1 MKEIKWLSDFAV
13 EQAAK
18 LQKTASLN
26 KKAAQIIVNCDDVPG
41 ACNGQEV
48 TYKNEK
54 YTVVDASFQD
64 EAGAG
69 IVLEKLGEGEEVVD
83 GGEEVTAGLEDI
95 KKDEEAPA
103 EEGAEEEVKEEVPA
117 VEENAEEVPATE
129 APATDAPVAAPAMG
143 GGVMPGT
150 ESPSSAAQPFP
161 IAPSDTTVPG
171 NLDPVAIN
179 GQPIG
184 TQQKVTD
191 SPERARTN
199 PGDVYD
205 IGDVRDSVEPAKFN
219 GEANETAQQI
229 AQENSVDRSVM
240 ENRTPNRIFNRMM
253 TDFQA
258 QQPATEAPVEEDEDL
273 KELDLPNEEA
283 PATEAPVAE
292 EAPAEEEVV
301 EEEPAVEEKP
311 EMAEEM
317 GTEEEEKKED
327 KFAKNKILRKILSG
341 K

>member
-1 MKEIKWLSDFAV
+1 MKQIKWLEDFAV

-26 KKAAQIIVNCDDVPG
+26 KKAAQVIVNCDDVPG
-41 ACNGQEV
+41 AMNGQEV

-54 YTVVDASFQD
+54 YTVVNADFQD

-69 IVLEKLGEGEEVVD
+69 VVLERLGDGEEGD
-83 GGEEVTAGLEDI
+83 IGGGEEVTAGFEDFI
-95 KKDEEAPA
+95 KEKKDEKEEGVEDSVPA
-103 EEGAEEEVKEEVPA
+103 EGEEVKEEVPA
-117 VEENAEEVPATE
+117 TDAPVVEEAPATD
-129 APATDAPVAAPAMG
+129 APATDAPVAPATPAAP
-143 GGVMPGT
+143 V
-150 ESPSSAAQPFP
+150 S
-161 IAPSDTTVPG
+161 
-171 NLDPVAIN
+171 

-191 SPERARTN
+191 SAEFARVD
-199 PGDVYD
+199 PGSVYD

-253 TDFQA
+253 NDFQT

-273 KELDLPNEEA
+273 KELDLPDEEA
-283 PATEAPVAE
+283 PAVEEAPVAE
-292 EAPAEEEVV
+292 EAPAVEEEVV
-301 EEEPAVEEKP
+301 EEEAPVEE
-311 EMAEEM
+311 EV
-317 GTEEEEKKED
+317 EEEKKED